1 MRQSGFTM
9 AESMVVMALLGVMS
23 AFGVPRI
30 RDALDRSAVRSG
42 RAAVAVLTATAR
54 AAATQRGCRA
64 VLHVTPG
71 PNGHVWVTACALRR
85 AGRDTLG
92 GLDPVAARFGVV
104 LLPSRD
110 SIQYDPR
117 GLTMER
123 AAATV
128 GVSRGGIHDSVV
140 INELGK
146 VVR

>member
-9 AESMVVMALLGVMS
+9 AESLVVMTLLGVVS
-23 AFGVPRI
+23 TFGFPLI
-30 RDALDRSAVRSG
+30 RNAVDRTSVRSG
-42 RAAVAVLTATAR
+42 RMAVAALTAATR

-64 VLHVTPG
+64 VLHVTAG
-71 PNGHVWVTACALRR
+71 PNGHVWITACALRR
-85 AGRDTLG
+85 AGQDTLG
-92 GLDPVAARFGVV
+92 AIDPVAARFGVV
-104 LLPSRD
+104 LAPSRD

-123 AAATV
+123 AAATI
-128 GVSRGGIHDSVV
+128 GVSRGAVYDSVA

>member
-9 AESMVVMALLGVMS
+9 AESLVVMTLVGVLSALGFPL
-23 AFGVPRI
+23 I
-30 RDALDRSAVRSG
+30 RNALDRSAVRSG
-42 RAAVAVLTATAR
+42 RLAVAGLTAAAR

-64 VLHVTPG
+64 VLHVTAG
-71 PNGHVWVTACALRR
+71 PNGHVWITACALRR
-85 AGRDTLG
+85 PGQDTLG
-92 GLDPVAARFGVV
+92 GLDPLAARFGVV
-104 LLPSRD
+104 LAPSRD

-123 AAATV
+123 AAATI
-128 GVSRGGIHDSVV
+128 GVSRGTVQDSVM